1 MEDRIKLLAK
11 WLNNVETSDFYYD
24 SSTSGKLESTIVD
37 SQVEVC
43 NKIGDYLEEI
53 LQMDKKQLRD
63 NLEQP
68 KRVRILWYNIKS

>member
-63 NLEQP
+63 NLE
-68 KRVRILWYNIKS
+68 

>member
-37 SQVEVC
+37 SQIEVC

-53 LQMDKKQLRD
+53 LQMDKKQLQD
-63 NLEQP
+63 NLE
-68 KRVRILWYNIKS
+68 

>member
-11 WLNNVETSDFYYD
+11 WLNNIETSDFYYD

-37 SQVEVC
+37 SQIEVC

-63 NLEQP
+63 NLE
-68 KRVRILWYNIKS
+68 

>member
-24 SSTSGKLESTIVD
+24 SYTSGKLESTIAD

-43 NKIGDYLEEI
+43 NKIGNYLEEI
-53 LQMDKKQLRD
+53 LQMNKKQLRD
-63 NLEQP
+63 NLE
-68 KRVRILWYNIKS
+68 

>member
-1 MEDRIKLLAK
+1 MVKYYNMEDKIKLLAK

-37 SQVEVC
+37 SQIEVC

-63 NLEQP
+63 NLE
-68 KRVRILWYNIKS
+68 

>member
-1 MEDRIKLLAK
+1 MKYYSMEDRIKLLAK

-37 SQVEVC
+37 SQIEVC

-63 NLEQP
+63 NLE
-68 KRVRILWYNIKS
+68 

>member
-37 SQVEVC
+37 SQIEVC

-53 LQMDKKQLRD
+53 FQMNEKQLQD
-63 NLEQP
+63 NLE
-68 KRVRILWYNIKS
+68 

>member
-37 SQVEVC
+37 SQIEVC

-63 NLEQP
+63 NLE
-68 KRVRILWYNIKS
+68 

>member
-43 NKIGDYLEEI
+43 NKIGNYLEEI
-53 LQMDKKQLRD
+53 LQMNKKQLRD
-63 NLEQP
+63 NLE
-68 KRVRILWYNIKS
+68 